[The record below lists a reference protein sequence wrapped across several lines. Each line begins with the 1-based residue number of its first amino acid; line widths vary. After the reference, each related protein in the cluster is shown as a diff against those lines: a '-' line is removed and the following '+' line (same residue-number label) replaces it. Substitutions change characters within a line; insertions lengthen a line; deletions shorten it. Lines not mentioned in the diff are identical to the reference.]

1 MSRPRLSFF
10 AACLVAGLALV
21 YRAPAPLHGQVSD
34 PPDVIYYNAKVV
46 TVDERSSVAQAV
58 AIKGDKFVAVGS
70 NQDVRKLA
78 TPATRQIDL
87 NGLTVVPGLTDNHLH
102 SAGGGP
108 AVDLSRARSIG
119 DVLSAVA
126 ARVKQAEP
134 GDVVVSNSDWH
145 EAQLKEQRLPLR
157 DDLDRVAPNHPVI
170 LIRGGHEYI
179 VNSAVLQRCS

>member
-1 MSRPRLSFF
+1 LSFF

-21 YRAPAPLHGQVSD
+21 YRAPAPLHGQAPN

-87 NGLTVVPGLTDNHLH
+87 RGLTVVPGLTDNHLH
-102 SAGGGP
+102 TRGGP
-108 AVDLSRARSIG
+108 GVDPRGRDRS
-119 DVLSAVA
+119 AT
-126 ARVKQAEP
+126 
-134 GDVVVSNSDWH
+134 
-145 EAQLKEQRLPLR
+145 
-157 DDLDRVAPNHPVI
+157 
-170 LIRGGHEYI
+170 
-179 VNSAVLQRCS
+179 C